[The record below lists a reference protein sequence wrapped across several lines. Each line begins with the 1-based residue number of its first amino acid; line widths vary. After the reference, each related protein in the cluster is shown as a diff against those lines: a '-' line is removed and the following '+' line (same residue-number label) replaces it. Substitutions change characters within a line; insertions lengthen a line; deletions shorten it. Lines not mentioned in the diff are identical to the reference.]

1 MTDRTG
7 KKRRKTKRAKSPQAI
22 LVWGFASAIA
32 AGTLLLLLPFAHQPG
47 RVGFLDAIF
56 TATSAV
62 CVTGLVV
69 VDTGTDFTLFGQI
82 VILLLIQLGGLGVMT
97 FAAIAFRALGM
108 RLSLVSQ
115 AAVQDS
121 MFQKDVAVLFKSVFG
136 GILALTLI
144 IEFIGAVVLFVFL
157 APEKGVSSAAFSS
170 IFHSVSAFCNAGFS
184 LYPDSLIGLR
194 GTGGLAAVVAA
205 LIVLGGLGHTT
216 LYEIMGLAKRKLTRK
231 KDDGRIA
238 RLSLHASTA
247 LWTSAA
253 LIVVGAVMLMVFGM
267 TSGEK
272 NIMEIAANALFQ
284 SVTARTAGFNT
295 IDIGALPTASLFL
308 LTTLMFIGGSPGS
321 CAGGVKTTTVAVWL
335 AKIKSSL
342 AGEKEVSI
350 LGRRLS
356 DETVSRAGLLMGLA
370 ILWNI
375 IGLMILSATEPGVNG
390 AGLSQIM
397 FEQVSA
403 FGTVGLSTGITTSL
417 SVSGRLW
424 IILTM
429 FVGRLGPLTMAV
441 WIVNKKRVNTHY
453 PKGEVMIG

>member
-1 MTDRTG
+1 M
-7 KKRRKTKRAKSPQAI
+7 
-22 LVWGFASAIA
+22 VWGFAGAIA
-32 AGTLLLLLPFAHQPG
+32 IGTILLWLPFAHQPG
-47 RVGFLDAIF
+47 RVGLLDALF

-62 CVTGLVV
+62 CVTGLAV
-69 VDTGTDFTLFGQI
+69 VDTGSDFTLFGQI

-97 FAAIAFRALGM
+97 FAVIAFKALGM

-144 IEFIGAVVLFVFL
+144 IEFIGAAVLFAFL
-157 APEKGVSSAAFSS
+157 APLKGASGAAFTSV
-170 IFHSVSAFCNAGFS
+170 FHSVSAFCNAGFS

-216 LYEIMGLAKRKLTRK
+216 LYEIFGLVKRKLTGKRSVGK
-231 KDDGRIA
+231 IA
-238 RLSLHASTA
+238 RLSLHAATA
-247 LWTSAA
+247 LWMSAG
-253 LIVVGAVMLMVFGM
+253 LIIAGAVMLMIFGL
-267 TSGEK
+267 TTGEK
-272 NIMEIAANALFQ
+272 NAWEIVGNALFQ
-284 SVTARTAGFNT
+284 SVTSRTAGFNT
-295 IDIGALPTASLFL
+295 IDIGALPVASLFL
-308 LTTLMFIGGSPGS
+308 LTTLMFVGGSPGS
-321 CAGGVKTTTVAVWL
+321 CAGGVKTTTLAVWL
-335 AKIKSSL
+335 ARIKSSL

-350 LGRRLS
+350 LGRRLP

-375 IGLMILSATEPGVNG
+375 AGVMILSATEPGVNG
-390 AGLSQIM
+390 AGLSQIV

-403 FGTVGLSTGITTSL
+403 FGTVGLSTGITPSL

-441 WIVNKKRVNTHY
+441 WIVNKKRVNVHY

>member
-1 MTDRTG
+1 
-7 KKRRKTKRAKSPQAI
+7 
-22 LVWGFASAIA
+22 LVWGFAGAIA
-32 AGTLLLLLPFAHQPG
+32 IGTILLWLPFAHQPG
-47 RVGFLDAIF
+47 RVGLLDALF

-62 CVTGLVV
+62 CVTGLAV
-69 VDTGTDFTLFGQI
+69 VDTGSDFTLFGQI

-97 FAAIAFRALGM
+97 FAVIAFKALGM

-144 IEFIGAVVLFVFL
+144 IEFIGAAVLFAFL
-157 APEKGVSSAAFSS
+157 APLKGASGAAFTSV
-170 IFHSVSAFCNAGFS
+170 FHSVSAFCNAGFS

-216 LYEIMGLAKRKLTRK
+216 LYEIFGLVKRKLTGKRSVGK
-231 KDDGRIA
+231 IA
-238 RLSLHASTA
+238 RLSLHAATA
-247 LWTSAA
+247 LWMSAG
-253 LIVVGAVMLMVFGM
+253 LIIAGAVMLMIFGL
-267 TSGEK
+267 TTGEK
-272 NIMEIAANALFQ
+272 NAWEIVGNALFQ
-284 SVTARTAGFNT
+284 SVTSRTAGFNT
-295 IDIGALPTASLFL
+295 IDIGALPVASLFL
-308 LTTLMFIGGSPGS
+308 LTTLMFVGGSPGS
-321 CAGGVKTTTVAVWL
+321 CAGGVKTTTLAVWL
-335 AKIKSSL
+335 ARIKSSL

-350 LGRRLS
+350 LGRRLP

-375 IGLMILSATEPGVNG
+375 AGVMILSATEPGVNG
-390 AGLSQIM
+390 AGLSQIV

-403 FGTVGLSTGITTSL
+403 FGTVGLSTGITPSL

-441 WIVNKKRVNTHY
+441 WIVNKKRVNVHY

>member
-1 MTDRTG
+1 MGKTD
-7 KKRRKTKRAKSPQAI
+7 KKRRKTKRAKSPQAM
-22 LVWGFASAIA
+22 LVWGFAGAIA
-32 AGTLLLLLPFAHQPG
+32 IGTILLWLPFAHQPG
-47 RVGFLDAIF
+47 RVGLLDALF

-62 CVTGLVV
+62 CVTGLAVA
-69 VDTGTDFTLFGQI
+69 DTGTDFTLFGQI

-97 FAAIAFRALGM
+97 FAAIAFKALGM

-144 IEFIGAVVLFVFL
+144 IEFIGAAVLFAFL
-157 APEKGVSSAAFSS
+157 APLKGASGAAFTSV
-170 IFHSVSAFCNAGFS
+170 FHSVSAFCNAGFS
-184 LYPDSLIGLR
+184 LYPDSLVGLR
-194 GTGGLAAVVAA
+194 ETGGLALAVAI

-216 LYEIMGLAKRKLTRK
+216 LYEIMGLVKKKLAGN

-238 RLSLHASTA
+238 RLSLHSSMV
-247 LWTSAA
+247 LWMSAG
-253 LIVVGAVMLMVFGM
+253 LIIAGAVMLMVFGL
-267 TSGEK
+267 TTGEK
-272 NIMEIAANALFQ
+272 NAWEIVGNALFQ
-284 SVTARTAGFNT
+284 SVTSRTAGFNT
-295 IDIGALPTASLFL
+295 IDIGALPVASLFL
-308 LTTLMFIGGSPGS
+308 LTTLMFVGGSPGS

-335 AKIKSSL
+335 ARIKSSL

-350 LGRRLS
+350 LGRRLP

-375 IGLMILSATEPGVNG
+375 VGVIILSATEPGVNG
-390 AGLSQIM
+390 AGLSQIV

-417 SVSGRLW
+417 SISGRLW

-441 WIVNKKRVNTHY
+441 WIVNKKRVNVHY